1 MFRKAYRLPFT
12 LLRIPVYLD
21 VTFLI
26 VLPIFAI
33 SIARQVGFWAQQV
46 GVQDHPSLHHQ
57 WVPYVVG
64 LVTAV
69 GLFVSVILHELG
81 HSVVARLYGVNV
93 RRITLWLL
101 GGMAE
106 FEEMPRQ
113 RGAEAVVAI
122 AGPLVS
128 VAVAVAAWLV
138 LRALPQSAVPVRF
151 VFTYLTFMNGALAV
165 FNMIPAL
172 PLDGGRVLRSL
183 LALRMSHLRATQASA
198 SVSRFL
204 AIALGLFGLFGGGGV
219 MLVLVAFFIYI
230 GVNNEVRGSMVV
242 ELLDGSRVADL
253 MTRRVTPV
261 PASLGVG
268 DLAQAMIREHQQ
280 GFPVVDEAGQVVGM
294 VCVDDLQ
301 GRQLP
306 PDARVV
312 DVMRPH
318 VYTIRPEAPA
328 VEAMQRMSGNGYP
341 RLLVVD
347 AAGQVIGVI
356 TNTDLLRAIEM
367 RTLGLRWGVDGNGAG
382 PAASPI
388 VRTAPPSAI
397 EPPER
402 GVPTHPV
409 V

>member
-12 LLRIPVYLD
+12 LLGIPIFLD

-26 VLPIFAI
+26 VLPLFALL
-33 SIARQVGFWAQQV
+33 IARQVGQWAALV

-57 WVPYVVG
+57 WMPYLLG
-64 LVTAV
+64 LVAAV

-81 HSVVARLYGVNV
+81 HSVVARWYGVKV

-101 GGMAE
+101 GGVAE

-122 AGPLVS
+122 AGPIVS
-128 VAVAVAAWLV
+128 VAVGLACAVVAQ
-138 LRALPQSAVPVRF
+138 ALGESSVPTRF
-151 VFTYLTFMNGALAV
+151 VFSFLARANIVLAV
-165 FNMIPAL
+165 FNLIPAL

-183 LALRMSHLRATQASA
+183 LALRMSHLRATQAA
-198 SVSRFL
+198 AGIAKFI
-204 AIALGLFGLFGGGGV
+204 AIALGLFGFMSGAF

-230 GVNNEVRGSMVV
+230 AVNNEVRGGMVI
-242 ELLDGSRVADL
+242 ELLDGLRVGEL

-261 PASLGVG
+261 HDTLSVAE
-268 DLAQAMIREHQQ
+268 LAQVMMREHQQ
-280 GFPVVDEAGQVVGM
+280 GFPVVDGAGQVVGM
-294 VCVDDLQ
+294 VCLEDLQ

-306 PDARVV
+306 PEARVA

-318 VYTIRPEAPA
+318 VYAIRPEAPA
-328 VEAMQRMSGNGYP
+328 VEAMQRMSSNGYP

-347 AAGQVIGVI
+347 GAGQLVGVL

-367 RTLGLRWGVDGNGAG
+367 RTLGLHWGVGGNGA
-382 PAASPI
+382 AAPI
-388 VRTAPPSAI
+388 IRAAQASNVDPPVRGA
-397 EPPER
+397 
-402 GVPTHPV
+402 PTHPV